1 MKTFE
6 LEEILKKIE
15 CNKKMFGRVY
25 LAIVLPLDMKKCSQY
40 FMAHVDTSE
49 NWEVMEA
56 ISITSLMFRMKSS
69 LTLMDSIFIDTKV
82 DTS

>member
-15 CNKKMFGRVY
+15 CTKKTIGGVY
-25 LAIVLPLDMKKCSQY
+25 LATVLPLEVKEYSQY
-40 FMAHVDTSE
+40 FMAHVDTSKNLE
-49 NWEVMEA
+49 IVA
-56 ISITSLMFRMKSS
+56 VISITFLMFRIKSS

-82 DTS
+82 VTS